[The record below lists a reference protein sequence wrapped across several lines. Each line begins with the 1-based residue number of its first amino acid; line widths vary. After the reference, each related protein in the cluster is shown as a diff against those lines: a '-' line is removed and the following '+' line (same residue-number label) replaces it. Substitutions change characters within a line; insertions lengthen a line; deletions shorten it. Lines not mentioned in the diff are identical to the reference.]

1 MAEPDE
7 NPFGDPT
14 PSVGHPFQDPSV
26 KELTNNK
33 VQSLIEDFNPFGK
46 DQNVV
51 NNAKPPVRG
60 AANPPLNSM
69 PAVMSPTQEYPVT
82 PQVAPTYG
90 RNPGDVSADLL
101 ARKAELDRRQ
111 AELDKREEELR
122 TASINV
128 RQNNWPPLPKGFCYQ
143 PCFYLDISVE
153 IPPDFQHVVRQLY
166 YLWLYHTGLLACN
179 ILIGILLL
187 FLTGAIATFIFS
199 IVYAGILVPLSF
211 LFWFRPGYKA
221 FRDDSSFNF
230 MLYFFVF
237 CIQFVIAVVQALGTY
252 ESGYCGLFM
261 AVRLYENSHPFL
273 GTLVTLMGIAFSLGA
288 TMDFLLLTKI
298 HRIYRSS
305 GASFAKAQEEFR
317 SGVISSGAVSNVIA
331 SNIRF

>member
-14 PSVGHPFQDPSV
+14 VGHPFQDPSV

-46 DQNVV
+46 DQNV
-51 NNAKPPVRG
+51 NNAKPPIRG

-69 PAVMSPTQEYPVT
+69 PAVMSPTQEYPVI
-82 PQVAPTYG
+82 PQVAPNYG

-111 AELDKREEELR
+111 AELDRREEELR
-122 TASINV
+122 NASTNV

-143 PCFYLDISVE
+143 PCFYLDINVE

-166 YLWLYHTGLLACN
+166 YLWLYHAGLLTCN
-179 ILIGILLL
+179 VLIATLLL
-187 FLTGAIATFIFS
+187 FLTGTIATFISS
-199 IVYAGILVPLSF
+199 IIFMGILVPLSF

-237 CIQFVIAVVQALGTY
+237 CIQFVIAIVQTLGTSD
-252 ESGYCGLFM
+252 SGYCGIFM
-261 AVRLYENSHPFL
+261 AFKLYENSHPFL
-273 GTLVTLMGIAFSLGA
+273 GTLVTIMAIAFGLGA
-288 TMDFLLLTKI
+288 AMDFFLLTKI

-317 SGVISSGAVSNVIA
+317 SGVISSGTVTNVIA

>member
-14 PSVGHPFQDPSV
+14 VGHPFQ
-26 KELTNNK
+26 
-33 VQSLIEDFNPFGK
+33 
-46 DQNVV
+46 
-51 NNAKPPVRG
+51 KPPIRG

-122 TASINV
+122 NATINV

-143 PCFYLDISVE
+143 PCFYLDINVE
-153 IPPDFQHVVRQLY
+153 IPTDFQHVVRQLY
-166 YLWLYHTGLLACN
+166 YLWLYHTGLLVCN
-179 ILIGILLL
+179 ILIATILL
-187 FLTGAIATFIFS
+187 FTTAAIGVFIMSIIYTGM
-199 IVYAGILVPLSF
+199 LVPLSF

-237 CIQFVIAVVQALGTY
+237 CIQFVISIVQALGTKD
-252 ESGYCGLFM
+252 SGYNGIFS
-261 AVRLYENSHPFL
+261 AFSLYENAHPFL
-273 GTLVTLMGIAFSLGA
+273 GTMVLLMGISFALGA
-288 TMDFLLLTKI
+288 AMDFLLLNKI

-317 SGVISSGAVSNVIA
+317 SGVISSGAVSNVIT

>member
-14 PSVGHPFQDPSV
+14 VGHPFQ
-26 KELTNNK
+26 
-33 VQSLIEDFNPFGK
+33 
-46 DQNVV
+46 
-51 NNAKPPVRG
+51 KPPIRG

-82 PQVAPTYG
+82 PQVASTYG
-90 RNPGDVSADLL
+90 RNPGDMSADLL

-143 PCFYLDISVE
+143 PCFYLDINVE
-153 IPPDFQHVVRQLY
+153 IPPDFQHIVRQLY
-166 YLWLYHTGLLACN
+166 YLWLYHTGLLVLN
-179 ILIGILLL
+179 VLIATLLL
-187 FLTGAIATFIFS
+187 FLTAAIATFISS
-199 IVYAGILVPLSF
+199 IIFTGILVPLSF

-237 CIQFVIAVVQALGTY
+237 CIQFVISIVQTMGTSD
-252 ESGYCGLFM
+252 SGYCGIFM
-261 AVRLYENSHPFL
+261 AFKLYENSHPFL
-273 GTLVTLMGIAFSLGA
+273 GTLVTLMGIAFGLGA
-288 TMDFLLLTKI
+288 AMDFFLLTKI

-317 SGVISSGAVSNVIA
+317 SGVISSGAVTNVIS

>member
-7 NPFGDPT
+7 NPFGDP
-14 PSVGHPFQDPSV
+14 HPFQDPSV
-26 KELTNNK
+26 KELTTNK
-33 VQSLIEDFNPFGK
+33 VQSLIEDFNPFGN

-51 NNAKPPVRG
+51 NNSKPAVRG

-82 PQVAPTYG
+82 SQIAPNYSRST
-90 RNPGDVSADLL
+90 GDVSADLL

-122 TASINV
+122 NASINV
-128 RQNNWPPLPKGFCYQ
+128 RQNNWPPLPKQCCYQ
-143 PCFYLDISVE
+143 PCFYLDINVE

-166 YLWLYHTGLLACN
+166 YMWLYHTGLLAAN
-179 ILIGILLL
+179 VVMATILL
-187 FLTGAIATFIFS
+187 FFRGALGTFVSS
-199 IVYAGILVPLSF
+199 IIYTAALVPLSF
-211 LFWFRPGYKA
+211 LCWFRPGYKA

-237 CIQFVIAVVQALGTY
+237 CIQFVITIVQALGS
-252 ESGYCGLFM
+252 ENSGYCGLFT
-261 AVRLYENSHPFL
+261 AISIYKGPPPSPFL
-273 GTLVTLMGIAFSLGA
+273 GTLVLMLGIAFTIGA
-288 TMDFLLLTKI
+288 VMDFFLLTKI
-298 HRIYRSS
+298 HKIYRSS

-317 SGVISSGAVSNVIA
+317 SGVISSGAVGNVIS

>member
-7 NPFGDPT
+7 NPFGDP
-14 PSVGHPFQDPSV
+14 HPFQ
-26 KELTNNK
+26 
-33 VQSLIEDFNPFGK
+33 
-46 DQNVV
+46 
-51 NNAKPPVRG
+51 KPAVRG

-82 PQVAPTYG
+82 SQIAPNYSRST
-90 RNPGDVSADLL
+90 GDVSADLL

-122 TASINV
+122 NASINV
-128 RQNNWPPLPKGFCYQ
+128 RQNNWPPLPKQCCYQ
-143 PCFYLDISVE
+143 PCFYLDINVE

-166 YLWLYHTGLLACN
+166 YMWLYHTGLLAAN
-179 ILIGILLL
+179 VVMATILL
-187 FLTGAIATFIFS
+187 FFRGALGTFVSS
-199 IVYAGILVPLSF
+199 IIYTAALVPLSF
-211 LFWFRPGYKA
+211 LCWFRPGYKA

-237 CIQFVIAVVQALGTY
+237 CIQFVITIVQALGS
-252 ESGYCGLFM
+252 ENSGYCGLFT
-261 AVRLYENSHPFL
+261 AISIYKGPPPSPFL
-273 GTLVTLMGIAFSLGA
+273 GTLVLMLGIAFTIGA
-288 TMDFLLLTKI
+288 VMDFFLLTKI
-298 HRIYRSS
+298 HKIYRSS

-317 SGVISSGAVSNVIA
+317 SGVISSGAVGNVIS